1 MLFVLFVTC
10 AVIEE
15 TKKEIERLES
25 LQLALLETDPDSPKL
40 LFIDEKLEELD
51 VDTLE
56 ARASTLLHGLGFN
69 AVMQKRATKDM
80 SGGW

>member
-25 LQLALLETDPDSPKL
+25 LQLALLETDPDLKR
-40 LFIDEKLEELD
+40 ELR
-51 VDTLE
+51 E
-56 ARASTLLHGLGFN
+56 FAASGLPERSRPGRHSTDS
-69 AVMQKRATKDM
+69 K
-80 SGGW
+80 